1 MYVVVARRP
10 MQLRGQHYM
19 PADGLGEI
27 DGLFSSIKDVVKKVT
42 KPIGSVI
49 KTVAPIAL
57 PVAAAALA
65 PMTGGAS
72 MMAMGAVAGL
82 TQQQQQQQQQQ
93 QLQEQMY
100 YQQQQPLMA
109 SVPTTAVPG
118 QILSTGQMYYPQ
130 PSFWDEY
137 KVPIIIGGVVIIGGG
152 LIWGLK
158 K

>member
-1 MYVVVARRP
+1 MYVVATRRP
-10 MQLRGQHYM
+10 VSRRGQYYM
-19 PADGLGEI
+19 PADGLGDV
-27 DGLFSSIKDVVKKVT
+27 DGILSSIKDVVKKVT

-72 MMAMGAVAGL
+72 VMAMGAVAGL
-82 TQQQQQQQQQQ
+82 TQQQQQQQ

-118 QILSTGQMYYPQ
+118 QILSTGQMYYSQ